1 VIHYTIGQEYRK
13 HWDAY
18 NPLNERGKRATAS
31 GGNRV
36 VTALMYLTDVD
47 EGGGTGFINMRTE
60 VAAEQGKVLIFHN
73 CYLGS
78 RSLHPD
84 SNHAGLPVLA
94 GDKWAC
100 NLWYRESP
108 MPGGAAAKSRQQKLA
123 QPE

>member
-1 VIHYTIGQEYRK
+1 M
-13 HWDAY
+13 
-18 NPLNERGKRATAS
+18 RAAGLGRRQQHRRRPET
-31 GGNRV
+31 
-36 VTALMYLTDVD
+36 T
-47 EGGGTGFINMRTE
+47 MRTTHAGST
-60 VAAEQGKVLIFHN
+60 VADVVYMHSDAAFLFPIVPESNLISF
-73 CYLGS
+73 C
-78 RSLHPD
+78 SLHPD